1 MMSMLINSCIF
12 IFDPMWNMEV
22 LGLKMGLSFQGYWG
36 ATTWGYLA
44 SVLVCKFISSI
55 DSQMPGLWG
64 DLAYE
69 LSVQG
74 WWYIWTRC
82 PTLLWIYIRHHH
94 CSALCSLH
102 LLKWLLCCSFLKA
115 LDYSGDEYIAND
127 LWPRFLLSGPFLF
140 LKLWPCPSLSP
151 SYALV
156 FKFPKSL
163 LLCSFTHTNVPT
175 LLTLHFCAHNV
186 GWMIATIVRQY
197 WFAPPTICCR
207 IAMSGSWF
215 VTHLQWK
222 RGAGDCCF
230 FCILSIMFSNSV
242 FLSHVQWTN
251 KYFGSMNAASFLSWV
266 PYSSTSFFYLN
277 EQILLIHECCF
288 FCILS
293 TIFQ

>member
-1 MMSMLINSCIF
+1 
-12 IFDPMWNMEV
+12 MWNMEV
-22 LGLKMGLSFQGYWG
+22 LGVKMGLSFQGYWG

-44 SVLVCKFISSI
+44 SVRVCKFISSI
-55 DSQMPGLWG
+55 DSPMPGLWG
-64 DLAYE
+64 DLANE

-74 WWYIWTRC
+74 WWYIWIRC

-163 LLCSFTHTNVPT
+163 LLCSFTHTIVPT
-175 LLTLHFCAHNV
+175 LLTLHFCAHSV

-197 WFAPPTICCR
+197 WFAPPTICCC

-230 FCILSIMFSNSV
+230 FKSWASCSV
-242 FLSHVQWTN
+242 IPFFYLTYNEQINTLEPWMLRPFYL
-251 KYFGSMNAASFLSWV
+251 KV

-277 EQILLIHECCF
+277 EQILLMHECCF
-288 FCILS
+288 FSILS